1 MLSKVFHTS
10 GLISNAKLT
19 KVTEI
24 EYKKLETS
32 RLVKKTNKTQKLQ
45 KLKTNY
51 QMRLTWLKKKT
62 AFDIKPNETSNRVTS
77 NKIKQLRD
85 EAKLDGYTTVFTQ
98 N

>member
-1 MLSKVFHTS
+1 MMLSKVFHTS

-45 KLKTNY
+45 KLKINY
-51 QMRLTWLKKKT
+51 QMGLT
-62 AFDIKPNETSNRVTS
+62 
-77 NKIKQLRD
+77 
-85 EAKLDGYTTVFTQ
+85 
-98 N
+98 